1 MKSTKMYQQKHAFET
16 RYRWFTGSFAWI
28 LHRVSGLALVLYLL
42 LHIYS
47 VSFLAKGSEAFN
59 AVMQAYASPAF
70 KIGEVLVWA
79 AFLYHA
85 LNGLRVVWMDL
96 GKGSLFHKKL
106 FAGVFVLAGLLFV
119 AGAYGMLRH
128 TFGW

>member
-1 MKSTKMYQQKHAFET
+1 MKSTKMYRQKHAFET

-47 VSFLAKGSEAFN
+47 VSFLAQGSEAFN
-59 AVMQAYASPAF
+59 AVMKAYASPAF

-106 FAGVFVLAGLLFV
+106 FAGVFVLTALLFV

>member
-42 LHIYS
+42 LHLFS
-47 VSFLAKGSEAFN
+47 VATLSGGPQKFDPL
-59 AVMQAYASPAF
+59 MQIYASPLF
-70 KIGEVLVWA
+70 KVGEVLVWA

-106 FAGVFVLAGLLFV
+106 FAGVLVLTAVLFAV
-119 AGAYGMLRH
+119 GAWGMLRH
-128 TFGW
+128 TFGG

>member
-1 MKSTKMYQQKHAFET
+1 MKTTTMYQQKHAFET

-28 LHRVSGLALVLYLL
+28 LHRVTGLALVLYLA

-47 VSFLAKGSEAFN
+47 VSFLAQGSEAFN
-59 AVMQAYASPAF
+59 AVMAAYNQPVF
-70 KIGEVLVWA
+70 KIGEVLVWG

-96 GKGSLFHKKL
+96 GRGSLFHKKL
-106 FAGVFVLAGLLFV
+106 FAGVLVFAGLLFV

>member
-1 MKSTKMYQQKHAFET
+1 MYPQKHAFET

-28 LHRVSGLALVLYLL
+28 LHRVTGLALVLYLA

-47 VSFLAKGSEAFN
+47 VSFLAVGSDAFN
-59 AVMQAYASPAF
+59 AVMKAYEAPAF
-70 KIGEVLVWA
+70 KIGEVLVWG

-106 FAGVFVLAGLLFV
+106 FAGVLVLAGLLFV
-119 AGAYGMLRH
+119 AGAYGMLRP